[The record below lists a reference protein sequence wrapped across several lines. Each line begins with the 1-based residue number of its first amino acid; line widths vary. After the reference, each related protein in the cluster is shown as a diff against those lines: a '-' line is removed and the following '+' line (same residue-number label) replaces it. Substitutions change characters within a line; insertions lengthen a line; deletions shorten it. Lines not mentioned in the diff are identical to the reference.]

1 MKKTLSILLASA
13 LAMTSVSAQAGV
25 YFGLRGGY
33 NNIEVENTSADI
45 EEGEGDWL
53 ASGYIGFRASDFF
66 RFDVEGMFNPER
78 SFEGGALKTT
88 SHTVMGNLYLQ
99 PDVRSIVV
107 PYVVGGAGV
116 AFHKVKAAGQKSENS
131 ESFAWNAGIGLEYE
145 VSEKLFFDVSGR
157 YVDMG
162 DAKTF
167 DKNTDLEMRGMY
179 WSAGLRFEY

>member
-78 SFEGGALKTT
+78 SFEGGALKRLLIRLWEICTCSLT
-88 SHTVMGNLYLQ
+88 FVQSLCRMLSEA
-99 PDVRSIVV
+99 PAWPFI
-107 PYVVGGAGV
+107 
-116 AFHKVKAAGQKSENS
+116 KS
-131 ESFAWNAGIGLEYE
+131 
-145 VSEKLFFDVSGR
+145 KR
-157 YVDMG
+157 P
-162 DAKTF
+162 
-167 DKNTDLEMRGMY
+167 DKNQKIRKVLLGMPV
-179 WSAGLRFEY
+179 SV